1 MTTIDAAGAQLP
13 EGRFVGRQ
21 AFVSGVR
28 CAIQA
33 AAREGWS
40 QLLLSDV
47 DFLDWPLGE
56 RAVIDAFNAWAGR
69 GRHLRLLARDYG
81 PLRLQHPRF
90 VQWRA
95 TWSHIVDARVWTS
108 AAAGELPTAIW
119 SAQWTQEVLDTER
132 CSGVS
137 SRERARSVALHER
150 LEAAWQRGVPGFPA
164 SVLGL

>member
-1 MTTIDAAGAQLP
+1 MTTIDDAGAQLP

-28 CAIQA
+28 SAIHA

-40 QLLLSDV
+40 QLLLCDA
-47 DFLDWPLGE
+47 DFVDWPLGE
-56 RAVIDAFNAWAGR
+56 REVIDAFNALAGR
-69 GRHLRLLARDYG
+69 GRQLRLLARDYG

-90 VQWRA
+90 VQWRT
-95 TWSHIVDARVWTS
+95 TWSHIVDARVWAG
-108 AAAGELPTAIW
+108 AAPGELPTAIW
-119 SAQWTQEVLDTER
+119 SAHWTLDLLDTER
-132 CSGVS
+132 CSGIS
-137 SRERARSVALHER
+137 SHERARAVALHER